1 MGDTASLIITLVVY
15 KVLLLGIGFWASRRS
30 TTDAD
35 FYLGGRGLGP
45 WVAALSAAASSS
57 SAWTLLGVSGVAFVQ
72 GVSAIWLLP
81 ACMGGFLLNWLVV
94 ARPLKREAERTGA
107 VTLTEYLAEGSPP
120 KLHRAFIV
128 SASLVILSSLL
139 IYVASQ
145 FQAAG
150 KTFAETLDMEF
161 STAVLIGGAVVMVYT
176 MSGGFW
182 AASVTDM
189 IQGIVMAAASI
200 AVPLVALIEVGGFQ
214 ELWNGLG
221 NAGEMYVD
229 PWRGKHGWTL
239 VAFLAGTLGI
249 GLGYPGQPHVVNRFM
264 ALRSENDIRLGT
276 WISIVWGLVIY
287 TGMLLAGW
295 CGRVLVG
302 SMEDGEKILIRLTTD
317 LFSPVFGG
325 IILAAILS
333 AIMSTADSQLLVC
346 GSTVSYDLP
355 KGKGKRRILLNRL
368 TILGLGGAAILAAIN
383 LSTSIFDSVLF
394 AWSGL
399 GAAFGPLLLVR
410 LSGRRVASSWALA
423 SLWTGFL
430 VTLAWVPIKPMV
442 GGLYELVPAFSAAML
457 CVVLGIRR

>member
-1 MGDTASLIITLVVY
+1 MGDTAALVMTLVVY
-15 KVLLLGIGFWASRRS
+15 KVLLLSVGFWASRRT

-35 FYLGGRGLGP
+35 FYLGGSGLGP
-45 WVAALSAAASSS
+45 WVAALSSAASSS
-57 SAWTLLGVSGVAFVQ
+57 SAWTLLGVSGVAFTQ

-94 ARPLKREAERTGA
+94 ARPLKRETDRTGA
-107 VTLTEYLAEGSPP
+107 VTLAEYLAEGSPP
-120 KLHRAFIV
+120 KRHRAFIV

-150 KTFAETLDMEF
+150 KTFAEILDMEF

-176 MSGGFW
+176 ISGGFW

-239 VAFLAGTLGI
+239 AAFLIGTLGI

-264 ALRSENDIRLGT
+264 ALRSEKDIRLGT

-287 TGMLLAGW
+287 MGMLLAGW

-302 SMEDGEKILIRLTTD
+302 SMEDGEKILIRLSTD

-383 LSTSIFDSVLF
+383 LSASIFDSVLF

-410 LSGRRVASSWALA
+410 LSGRKVASSWALA

-430 VTLAWVPIKPMV
+430 VTLVWMPIKPMV
-442 GGLYELVPAFSAAML
+442 GGLYELVPAFFASML

>member
-1 MGDTASLIITLVVY
+1 MGDTAALIITLVVY